1 MKNKGAGCHLN
12 KNRALKPILHK
23 QKKPSIYLA
32 GQNQNRT
39 LWADLTCCWWNSSI
53 DISLACSSLHEL
65 DAFFEYLATKSE
77 KRLVLIIDEFP
88 FIRVK
93 FPETLSVLQN
103 KWDNLLKKTRIMLVF
118 CGSSISMMKKYTLDY
133 KSPIYGRRT
142 GQWMVDRRPSSCP
155 TISRSMRSF

>member
-1 MKNKGAGCHLN
+1 
-12 KNRALKPILHK
+12 
-23 QKKPSIYLA
+23 
-32 GQNQNRT
+32 
-39 LWADLTCCWWNSSI
+39 
-53 DISLACSSLHEL
+53 L